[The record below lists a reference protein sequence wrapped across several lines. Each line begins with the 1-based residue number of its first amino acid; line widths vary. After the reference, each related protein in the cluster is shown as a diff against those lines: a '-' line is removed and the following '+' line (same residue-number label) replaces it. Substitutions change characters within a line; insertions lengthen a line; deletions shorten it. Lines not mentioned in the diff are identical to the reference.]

1 MLIRRLRDAAETEP
15 DRPVV
20 VSMDRAVSYAEC
32 VTRSEAFARGLHAL
46 GIPRFACVIADTGDL
61 LAALCGSSIAGAEAC
76 VYPAG
81 LSEATI
87 ASYAATFDHQFVVT
101 DQPLQ
106 LDDVTVIDVGDLAR
120 DEGHLPP
127 DADRAPTLILT
138 TGTTGRQ
145 KAARHDWNRLVAAS
159 KHADEQPGARW
170 LLAYNLNQFAGV
182 QVLLHVL
189 VSRATL
195 VAPRSNLPRDALAAM
210 RELGVTHVSA
220 TPTFWRFVVS
230 LLDEVGPSG
239 LTLQQIT
246 LGGEA
251 VPPTLLQRLTD
262 LFPRARVSQVYGA
275 TEFGLGISVRDGR
288 SGLPRSVLERGD
300 DADVQLRVVD
310 GELQVRSRVGM
321 LGYYGEPEVADAWR
335 ATGDLV
341 EIRDDR
347 VYFVGRASETINVGG
362 VKVHPLPVEELV
374 GAVAGVEMARAYAR
388 PSPITGQIVALDIVP
403 SPGGDTAQI
412 EKAVRAAC
420 AVLPAAGRPRRI
432 RFVKELD
439 VRGHKIA
446 RGAETVSP

>member
-1 MLIRRLRDAAETEP
+1 MLIRRLRDAASSAP
-15 DRPVV
+15 DRSVV
-20 VSMDRAVSYAEC
+20 VSMDGAVSYSEC
-32 VTRSEAFARGLHAL
+32 VARSEQIARGLHASE
-46 GIPRFACVIADTGDL
+46 ITRFACVIADTGDL
-61 LAALCGSSIAGAEAC
+61 LAALCGSSITGAEAC

-81 LSEATI
+81 LSEESI
-87 ASYAATFDHQFVVT
+87 ASYAAMFDHQFVVT
-101 DQPLQ
+101 DRPLE
-106 LDDVTVIDVGDLAR
+106 LDGLTVVDIGELAR
-120 DEGHLPP
+120 TDGDVPP
-127 DADRAPTLILT
+127 DAERAPTLILT
-138 TGTTGRQ
+138 TGTTGHQ

-210 RELGVTHVSA
+210 QALGVTHVSA
-220 TPTFWRFVVS
+220 TPTFWRFIVN
-230 LLDEVGPSG
+230 LLDETGAG
-239 LTLQQIT
+239 ELTLQQIT

-251 VPPTLLQRLTD
+251 VPPALLERLTE

-288 SGLPRSVLERGD
+288 SGLPSSVLERGD

-321 LGYYGEPEVADAWR
+321 LGYYGEPEVADSWR
-335 ATGDLV
+335 PTGDLV
-341 EIRDDR
+341 EVRGDR

-374 GAVAGVEMARAYAR
+374 GAVPGVEMARAYAR
-388 PSPITGQIVALDIVP
+388 PSPITGQIVALDIVA
-403 SPGGDTAQI
+403 SQGSDTTAI

-420 AVLPAAGRPRRI
+420 AALPAAGRPRRI

-446 RGAETVSP
+446 RGAESVKR